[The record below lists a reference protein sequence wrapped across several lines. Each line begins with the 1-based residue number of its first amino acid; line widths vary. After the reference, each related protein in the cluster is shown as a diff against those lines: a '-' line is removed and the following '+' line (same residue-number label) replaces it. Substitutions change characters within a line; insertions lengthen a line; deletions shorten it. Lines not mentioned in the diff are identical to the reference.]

1 MFIVYCMIEKWD
13 LVRPILSRQRCQE
26 SLSRQCFFSLILMK
40 QNGLPSFRQRG
51 LSSLNVPRRY
61 HLPLILLRTLSLL
74 PSLLGAYH
82 NTRSAYNVPI
92 RDSGG
97 ALVLKSTQSDF
108 WIANFWV
115 RLSLY
120 LLKWTRLFT
129 RVFYLVCFGWLLELD
144 PHDQHDASLAV
155 PLRDQQCH
163 CTSYHVD
170 SYQWVNLG
178 FCQLTV
184 GTRSAYCDMD
194 DHMFDSIG
202 LQYSQAMLWHQS
214 QVSPQG

>member
-1 MFIVYCMIEKWD
+1 
-13 LVRPILSRQRCQE
+13 
-26 SLSRQCFFSLILMK
+26 MK

-97 ALVLKSTQSDF
+97 ALILKSTQSDF

-115 RLSLY
+115 PFIHSFQLNTIID
-120 LLKWTRLFT
+120 KLFI
-129 RVFYLVCFGWLLELD
+129 Y
-144 PHDQHDASLAV
+144 
-155 PLRDQQCH
+155 
-163 CTSYHVD
+163 Y
-170 SYQWVNLG
+170 
-178 FCQLTV
+178 
-184 GTRSAYCDMD
+184 
-194 DHMFDSIG
+194 I
-202 LQYSQAMLWHQS
+202 
-214 QVSPQG
+214 

>member
-1 MFIVYCMIEKWD
+1 
-13 LVRPILSRQRCQE
+13 
-26 SLSRQCFFSLILMK
+26 MK

-97 ALVLKSTQSDF
+97 ALILKSTQSDF

-115 RLSLY
+115 PFYSFLSID
-120 LLKWTRLFT
+120 TRPLT
-129 RVFYLVCFGWLLELD
+129 SSLSILSSVPWLVTG
-144 PHDQHDASLAV
+144 AGS
-155 PLRDQQCH
+155 
-163 CTSYHVD
+163 
-170 SYQWVNLG
+170 
-178 FCQLTV
+178 
-184 GTRSAYCDMD
+184 
-194 DHMFDSIG
+194 
-202 LQYSQAMLWHQS
+202 
-214 QVSPQG
+214 SPPA